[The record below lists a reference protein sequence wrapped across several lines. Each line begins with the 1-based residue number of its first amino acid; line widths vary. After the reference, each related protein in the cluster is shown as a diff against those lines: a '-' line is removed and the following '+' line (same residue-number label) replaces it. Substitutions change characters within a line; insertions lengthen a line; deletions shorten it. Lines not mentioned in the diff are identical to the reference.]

1 MQVQATELPGVL
13 LFEPRVHSDHRG
25 YFIELWSEARYAA
38 AGLPAKFVQDN
49 MSYSRRGVLR
59 GLHLQYPHAQGKLV
73 SVLRGEIWDVA
84 VDVRRDSE
92 RYGDWFGTTLS
103 AENRR
108 QLYIPEG
115 FAHGFVVTGEE
126 ALVLYKVTD
135 FHEPAAE
142 TTVLW
147 SDPELGIRWPIAE
160 PSVSAKDAAGLPL
173 RAIAPERLP

>member
-160 PSVSAKDAAGLPL
+160 PIVSAKDAAGLPL